1 MEYRHRSRLAKMCE
15 GFFSPMQD
23 DSPEIRLMRFA
34 CAGQAE
40 EARTWILRNVK
51 TLAHDKNIALVT
63 GRLPPEATFRTL
75 GEKVDGNVMEIEFKT
90 E

>member
-1 MEYRHRSRLAKMCE
+1 
-15 GFFSPMQD
+15 
-23 DSPEIRLMRFA
+23 MRFN
-34 CAGQAE
+34 AGQAE

-75 GEKVDGNVMEIEFKT
+75 GEKIDGNVMEIEFKT